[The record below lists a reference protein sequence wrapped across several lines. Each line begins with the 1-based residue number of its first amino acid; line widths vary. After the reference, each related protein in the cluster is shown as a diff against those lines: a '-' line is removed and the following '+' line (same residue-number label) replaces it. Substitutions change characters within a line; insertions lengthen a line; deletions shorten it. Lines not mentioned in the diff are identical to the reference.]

1 MNDRGGILCSH
12 CLLPVGI
19 RAMQR
24 TVNGESHA
32 FCCYGCCIAF
42 QVKNGK
48 SEEWEA
54 AWLLIRLGVGG
65 FLSMNIMLFSLL
77 LYAGAFTGADARLLP
92 WIHLLLWAFATP
104 ALIILGGPFL
114 AEAWRDAVDG
124 RVTSSALIVLGVG
137 AAYIYSAFAVI
148 ERGTH
153 VYFDTATMVLMLFTI
168 GRYLEAAGRARAARD
183 LEPLLAAE
191 SECAT
196 VVNGG
201 AETRRPVR
209 EVDAR
214 MLVRV
219 RPGERIP
226 VDGVVT
232 EGESHTDEAVITGES
247 RQVAKSVGSPVIA
260 GSINLDGPLLIQCS
274 GAGTATRWAQICR
287 SVRDALVKRSPTQ
300 RIADRVVGA
309 SVPLVLALGGL
320 TMFYWAQWLPLERA
334 LLFGLAVLVVAC
346 PCAVGLAAPLATS
359 LGIGRLARCGCLVRD
374 PAALET
380 LARTRLLAFDKT
392 GTLTEGRARVVD
404 IESDGVGT
412 SEVLARAAGLERHSE
427 HGFASAITAAAMTR
441 DIEPVVAR
449 DIRIVPGRGI
459 EGNVGGE
466 RVAAGNGALMGD
478 LGWSLAPTL
487 HERGRS
493 LEASGYSVIYVG
505 WGDQVHGVLS
515 LDDALLAEA
524 RSTINALR
532 DRGLHVIL
540 LTGDLEGAAQ
550 RVAVAAGIDDV
561 QAALSPEA
569 KRAAL
574 KRRRMRY
581 DAVAMVGDGL
591 NDGPVLADADVGIAV
606 GSATDLARETAA
618 IVLPA
623 GGLFMLPWVIDV
635 ARAVRANILTNLVWA
650 FGYNLVALTLA
661 TLGLLQPI
669 LAAAV
674 MAGSS
679 ILVVLNSLRLERLP
693 DPVSAPIAKPPSD
706 AETARAGIGVPVA
719 LGPAIER
726 A

>member
-1 MNDRGGILCSH
+1 M
-12 CLLPVGI
+12 
-19 RAMQR
+19 
-24 TVNGESHA
+24 
-32 FCCYGCCIAF
+32 
-42 QVKNGK
+42 
-48 SEEWEA
+48 
-54 AWLLIRLGVGG
+54 
-65 FLSMNIMLFSLL
+65 
-77 LYAGAFTGADARLLP
+77 
-92 WIHLLLWAFATP
+92 
-104 ALIILGGPFL
+104 
-114 AEAWRDAVDG
+114 
-124 RVTSSALIVLGVG
+124 
-137 AAYIYSAFAVI
+137 
-148 ERGTH
+148 
-153 VYFDTATMVLMLFTI
+153 
-168 GRYLEAAGRARAARD
+168 
-183 LEPLLAAE
+183 
-191 SECAT
+191 
-196 VVNGG
+196 
-201 AETRRPVR
+201 R
-209 EVDAR
+209 EVEAG

-226 VDGVVT
+226 IDGVVID
-232 EGESHTDEAVITGES
+232 GESHADEAVITGES
-247 RQVAKSVGSPVIA
+247 RLVAIGFGSAVIA
-260 GSINLDGPLLIQCS
+260 GSINLDGPLLIQS
-274 GAGTATRWAQICR
+274 SDAGTATRWAQICR
-287 SVRDALVKRSPTQ
+287 SVREALSRPSPSH
-300 RIADRVVGA
+300 RVADRAVGIA
-309 SVPLVLALGGL
+309 VPLVLILGVL
-320 TMFYWAQWLPLERA
+320 TVLYWAQSLPFDRA
-334 LLFGLAVLVVAC
+334 LLIGLAVLVVAC

-374 PAALET
+374 PAALEA

-392 GTLTEGRARVVD
+392 GTLTVGRARVVD

-459 EGNVGGE
+459 EGTVGGE

-478 LGWSLAPTL
+478 LGWSLAATL
-487 HERGRS
+487 RERGGA
-493 LEASGYSVIYVG
+493 LEAGGYSVIYVG
-505 WGDQVHGVLS
+505 WGEQVRGVLA

-532 DRGLHVIL
+532 ARGLHVIL

-574 KRRRMRY
+574 KRRRMQY

-661 TLGLLQPI
+661 TLGLLQPV

-706 AETARAGIGVPVA
+706 AETARAGIGVPAA
-719 LGPAIER
+719 LGPVIER

>member
-1 MNDRGGILCSH
+1 MTDDRLCRH
-12 CLLPVGI
+12 CLLTTGP
-19 RAMQR
+19 RAMRR
-24 TVNGESHA
+24 TVNGENCA

-42 QVKNGK
+42 QVRSGK

-77 LYAGAFTGADARLLP
+77 LYAGAFTGVDARLLP
-92 WIHLLLWAFATP
+92 WVHLLLWIFATP
-104 ALIILGGPFL
+104 ALVILGGPFL
-114 AEAWRDAVDG
+114 RETWLDG
-124 RVTSSALIVLGVG
+124 VQGRLRSSALIVVGVG

-153 VYFDTATMVLMLFTI
+153 VYFDTATMVLMLFTV

-201 AETRRPVR
+201 VETRRPVR
-209 EVDAR
+209 DVKAR

-260 GSINLDGPLLIQCS
+260 GSINLDGPLLIQSS

-287 SVRDALVKRSPTQ
+287 SVRDALVRRSPTQ

-309 SVPLVLALGGL
+309 SVPVVLALGGL
-320 TMFYWAQWLPLERA
+320 TMLYWAQWLPLERA

-346 PCAVGLAAPLATS
+346 PCAVGLAAPLAAS

-374 PAALET
+374 PGVLEA

-392 GTLTEGRARVVD
+392 GTLTSGRAHVVG
-404 IESDGVGT
+404 IESDGAGT
-412 SEVLARAAGLERHSE
+412 DEVLARAAGLERYSE
-427 HGFASAITAAAMTR
+427 HGFGHAITTAAAVR
-441 DIEPVVAR
+441 GLDPVVTG
-449 DIRIVPGRGI
+449 DIRILPGRGI
-459 EGNVGGE
+459 RGNADGKAV
-466 RVAAGNGALMGD
+466 VAGNGALMSE
-478 LGWSLAPTL
+478 LGWSVAPAL
-487 HERGRS
+487 SEHGRS
-493 LEASGYSVIYVG
+493 LEADGYSVIYIG
-505 WGDQVHGVLS
+505 WGEQVRAALA
-515 LDDALLAEA
+515 LDDSVLPEA
-524 RSTINALR
+524 RSTVEALR
-532 DRGLHVIL
+532 SRGLHVL
-540 LTGDLEGAAQ
+540 LLSGDLAHATQ
-550 RVAVAAGIDDV
+550 RVAVAAGIQDA
-561 QAALSPEA
+561 QSGLSPEA

-574 KRRRMRY
+574 RQLRQRY
-581 DAVAMVGDGL
+581 NVVAMVGDGL
-591 NDGPVLADADVGIAV
+591 NDGPVLADADIGIAV

-618 IVLPA
+618 LVLPRD
-623 GGLFMLPWVIDV
+623 GLWMLPWVVDV
-635 ARAVRANILTNLVWA
+635 ARAVRMTILTNLMWA
-650 FGYNLVALTLA
+650 FGYNCIAVTLA
-661 TLGLLQPI
+661 MLGWLQPV

-679 ILVVLNSLRLERLP
+679 IIVVLNSLRLERLP
-693 DPVSAPIAKPPSD
+693 DPVPSAAPDQSAAVESAPAMHTSSLIIA
-706 AETARAGIGVPVA
+706 GQ
-719 LGPAIER
+719 AIP
-726 A
+726 

>member
-1 MNDRGGILCSH
+1 LADRA
-12 CLLPVGI
+12 VGI
-19 RAMQR
+19 A
-24 TVNGESHA
+24 
-32 FCCYGCCIAF
+32 
-42 QVKNGK
+42 
-48 SEEWEA
+48 
-54 AWLLIRLGVGG
+54 
-65 FLSMNIMLFSLL
+65 
-77 LYAGAFTGADARLLP
+77 
-92 WIHLLLWAFATP
+92 
-104 ALIILGGPFL
+104 
-114 AEAWRDAVDG
+114 
-124 RVTSSALIVLGVG
+124 
-137 AAYIYSAFAVI
+137 
-148 ERGTH
+148 
-153 VYFDTATMVLMLFTI
+153 
-168 GRYLEAAGRARAARD
+168 
-183 LEPLLAAE
+183 
-191 SECAT
+191 
-196 VVNGG
+196 
-201 AETRRPVR
+201 
-209 EVDAR
+209 
-214 MLVRV
+214 
-219 RPGERIP
+219 
-226 VDGVVT
+226 
-232 EGESHTDEAVITGES
+232 
-247 RQVAKSVGSPVIA
+247 
-260 GSINLDGPLLIQCS
+260 
-274 GAGTATRWAQICR
+274 
-287 SVRDALVKRSPTQ
+287 
-300 RIADRVVGA
+300 
-309 SVPLVLALGGL
+309 VPLVLILGVL
-320 TMFYWAQWLPLERA
+320 TVLYWAQWLSFDRA
-334 LLFGLAVLVVAC
+334 LLIGLAVLVVAC

-359 LGIGRLARCGCLVRD
+359 LGVGRLARCGCLVRD

-392 GTLTEGRARVVD
+392 GTLTVGRARVVD
-404 IESDGVGT
+404 IASDGVTT

-441 DIEPVVAR
+441 NIEPVVAR
-449 DIRIVPGRGI
+449 DIRILPGHGI
-459 EGNVGGE
+459 EGTVGGE

-478 LGWSLAPTL
+478 LGWSLAATL
-487 HERGRS
+487 RERGGA
-493 LEASGYSVIYVG
+493 LEAGGYSVIYVG
-505 WGDQVHGVLS
+505 WGERVRGVLA

-550 RVAVAAGIDDV
+550 RVAVAVGIDDV

-693 DPVSAPIAKPPSD
+693 DPASAPIAKPPSD
-706 AETARAGIGVPVA
+706 AETARAGIGVPDA

>member
-1 MNDRGGILCSH
+1 MTDDRLCRH
-12 CLLPVGI
+12 CLLTIGP
-19 RAMQR
+19 RAMRR
-24 TVNGESHA
+24 TVNGENCA

-42 QVKNGK
+42 QVRSGK

-77 LYAGAFTGADARLLP
+77 LYTGAFTGVDARLLP
-92 WIHLLLWAFATP
+92 WVHLLLWIFATP
-104 ALIILGGPFL
+104 ALVILGGPFL
-114 AEAWRDAVDG
+114 RETWLDG
-124 RVTSSALIVLGVG
+124 VQGRLRSSALIVVGVG

-153 VYFDTATMVLMLFTI
+153 VYFDTATMVLMLFTV

-287 SVRDALVKRSPTQ
+287 SVRDALVRRSPTQ

-309 SVPLVLALGGL
+309 SVPVVLALGGL
-320 TMFYWAQWLPLERA
+320 TMLYWAQWLPLERA

-374 PAALET
+374 PGVLEA

-392 GTLTEGRARVVD
+392 GTLTSGRAHVVG
-404 IESDGVGT
+404 IESDGAGT
-412 SEVLARAAGLERHSE
+412 DEVLARAAGLERYSE
-427 HGFASAITAAAMTR
+427 HGFGHAITTAAAVR
-441 DIEPVVAR
+441 GLDPVVTG
-449 DIRIVPGRGI
+449 DVRILPGRGI
-459 EGNVGGE
+459 RGNADGKAV
-466 RVAAGNGALMGD
+466 VAGNGALMSE
-478 LGWSLAPTL
+478 LGWSVAPAL
-487 HERGRS
+487 SEHGRS
-493 LEASGYSVIYVG
+493 LEADGYSVIYIG
-505 WGDQVHGVLS
+505 WGEQVRAALA
-515 LDDALLAEA
+515 LDDSVLPEA
-524 RSTINALR
+524 RSTVEALR
-532 DRGLHVIL
+532 SRGLHVL
-540 LTGDLEGAAQ
+540 LLSGDLAHATQ
-550 RVAVAAGIDDV
+550 RVAVAAGIQDA
-561 QAALSPEA
+561 QSGLSPEA

-574 KRRRMRY
+574 RQLRQRY
-581 DAVAMVGDGL
+581 NVVAMVGDGL
-591 NDGPVLADADVGIAV
+591 NDGPVLADADIGIAV

-618 IVLPA
+618 LVLPRD
-623 GGLFMLPWVIDV
+623 GLWMLPWVVDV
-635 ARAVRANILTNLVWA
+635 ARAVRMTILTNLLWA
-650 FGYNLVALTLA
+650 FGYNLIALTLA
-661 TLGLLQPI
+661 ALGLLQPV
-669 LAAAV
+669 LAATV

-679 ILVVLNSLRLERLP
+679 VLVVLNSLRLERMP
-693 DPVSAPIAKPPSD
+693 DPVRTPLSGGQPSGEAQSAPDTFSMMTEA
-706 AETARAGIGVPVA
+706 
-719 LGPAIER
+719 AIEQG
-726 A
+726 